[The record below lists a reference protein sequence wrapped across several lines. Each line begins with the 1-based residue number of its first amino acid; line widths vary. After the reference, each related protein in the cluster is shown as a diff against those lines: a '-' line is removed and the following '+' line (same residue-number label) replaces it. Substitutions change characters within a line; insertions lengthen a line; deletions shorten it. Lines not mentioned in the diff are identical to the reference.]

1 MNDKKD
7 YEQTF
12 QERKMEIDFVELVQT
27 AENYQPLKDWGFTLS
42 AKQEG
47 DPVSWLV
54 YTSQWCKIKIHHR
67 KDFHQQVPEDSVN
80 IYYGRIH
87 ALDDSLEM
95 EHEGQKY
102 LCWLNSV
109 DQKLVFKYLDGQSP
123 EEAMEYAM
131 RPQWLKDYLADKH
144 NTKIA
149 GEWEL
154 IYQKGYWDH
163 YGLRLFELLDIRRP
177 DLWDS
182 YISFL
187 KEYAKLE
194 FAKEKQKRK
203 ENEERLKKIY
213 AEQNINIYRTSS
225 NVNKTP
231 EIPLYN
237 RI

>member
-1 MNDKKD
+1 M
-7 YEQTF
+7 Q
-12 QERKMEIDFVELVQT
+12 IDFSELLQT
-27 AENYQPLKDWGFTLS
+27 AENYQPLKDWGFALS
-42 AKQEG
+42 AKHEG

-54 YTSQWCKIKIHHR
+54 YKSEWCKIKIHHR
-67 KDFHQQVPEDSVN
+67 KDFHQQMREDSVN

-87 ALDDSLEM
+87 ALDDSLIM

-102 LCWLNSV
+102 HCWLDSG
-109 DQKLVFKYLDGQSP
+109 DQNLIYKYLDGQSP
-123 EEAMEYAM
+123 EEAMQYAM
-131 RPQWLKDYLADKH
+131 RPQWFKDYLA
-144 NTKIA
+144 KIQDSDNL
-149 GEWEL
+149 GESKL
-154 IYQKGYWDH
+154 IYYQGYWEH

-194 FAKEKQKRK
+194 FAKEEAKRE
-203 ENEERLKKIY
+203 ENAKRLEKMYSER
-213 AEQNINIYRTSS
+213 NITLYKPPS
-225 NVNKTP
+225 NVTKTP